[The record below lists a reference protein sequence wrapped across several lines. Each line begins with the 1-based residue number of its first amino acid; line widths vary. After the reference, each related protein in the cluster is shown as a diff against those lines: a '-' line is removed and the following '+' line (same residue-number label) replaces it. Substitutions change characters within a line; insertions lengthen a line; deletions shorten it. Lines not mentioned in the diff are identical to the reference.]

1 VVKRGA
7 LSAVLLATLVM
18 GAPAAAIAET
28 SPPTPAATEPVTTET
43 FTTADHPAGEPFLWT
58 VPDGVTSLTIDAAGG
73 NGGRVDKQRTA
84 GRGAVVSVEIAVTP
98 GQQFEITLAAN
109 GLGSGKGGA
118 GYGAG
123 GKGRTGGG
131 GGGSTAVVFADQ
143 LIALAGGG
151 GGSSTGNG
159 VRTGGGG
166 NGGTPKGT
174 SGDIAGGAGG
184 NKGKGGVGV
193 GPWGGPGGT
202 GPHGGGGDVAN
213 EVGGGGGAGFGGG
226 GAGGIGGD
234 GGGGG
239 STGTDGAQ
247 FSTRDDEITSGWVT
261 IMYTLPSSTPAPT
274 TGPEVTEVAAPA
286 NYTSIGIGAA
296 AVAALIILALIIFG
310 RRRQ

>member
-1 VVKRGA
+1 VVKRA
-7 LSAVLLATLVM
+7 AVLTTLLTALVI
-18 GAPAAAIAET
+18 GAPVAAVAET
-28 SPPTPAATEPVTTET
+28 SPPTPAATDPTTRET
-43 FTTADHPAGEPFLWT
+43 FTTEDHPAGETFLWT
-58 VPDGVTSLTIDAAGG
+58 VPEGVTSLAIEAAGG

-84 GRGAVVSVEIAVTP
+84 GRGAVVSVEVAVTP

-109 GLGSGKGGA
+109 GLGGGKGGA

-143 LIALAGGG
+143 LVALAGGG

-166 NGGTPKGT
+166 NGGTPKGEP
-174 SGDIAGGAGG
+174 GDIAGGAGG
-184 NKGKGGVGV
+184 NKGGGGDGV

-202 GPHGGGGDVAN
+202 GPHGSGGDVAN
-213 EVGGGGGAGFGGG
+213 ETGGGGGAGFGGG

-247 FSTRDDEITSGWVT
+247 FSTRDDEITSGWAT
-261 IMYTLPSSTPAPT
+261 ISYTVDAPPEATTAPSDTLTAPPADY
-274 TGPEVTEVAAPA
+274 AP
-286 NYTSIGIGAA
+286 IGMAA
-296 AVAALIILALIIFG
+296 AALAAVLILLLVFFG